1 MNFQVMKRLEMEQ
14 VLVTIRLNE
23 KHAVEVF
30 DDEVCDDVVVVTE
43 VNCESNVKNDETKDG
58 EQTAGGTT
66 AASDAGEEMAN
77 LMMKGMNV
85 LYHLHLK

>member
-1 MNFQVMKRLEMEQ
+1 MERG
-14 VLVTIRLNE
+14 LVTVRLSE

-43 VNCESNVKNDETKDG
+43 VNCESNVKNGEDD

-66 AASDAGEEMAN
+66 ASDAGEEMAK
-77 LMMKGMNV
+77 LMKGMNV
-85 LYHLHLK
+85 LFHLHLK